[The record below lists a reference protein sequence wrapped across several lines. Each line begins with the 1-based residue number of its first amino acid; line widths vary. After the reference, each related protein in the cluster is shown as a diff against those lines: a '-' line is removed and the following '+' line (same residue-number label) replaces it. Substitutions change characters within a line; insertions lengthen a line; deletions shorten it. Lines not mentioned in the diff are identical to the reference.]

1 MQKNKVTVGAGKVYI
16 AEYSESTGI
25 PEDAALEVAANIKTH
40 TSGGITFS
48 YSSDSKEIEDDLGE
62 IVDEALSK
70 ETLTCK
76 FGLLSHD
83 AEDVKQLC
91 STSSVDVSTSNTITT
106 EIGGIENDNGKKYIV
121 RFVHTN
127 KAGKK
132 TRHTMVGKS
141 SGFSLPYQKGEA
153 TVIDCEFKG
162 YHFLP
167 STTATKKRLL
177 VIKQEVSTT

>member
-1 MQKNKVTVGAGKVYI
+1 MQKNKVTIGAGKVYI
-16 AEYSESTGI
+16 VEYSESTGI
-25 PEDAALEVAANIKTH
+25 PDDVALEVGANIKTH

-48 YSSDSKEIEDDLGE
+48 YSSESKEIESDLGE
-62 IVDEALSK
+62 IVDEAISK
-70 ETLTCK
+70 ETVTCK

-91 STSSVDVSTSNTITT
+91 STSTVDTAVAGTITT
-106 EIGGIENDNGKKYIV
+106 EIGGIENDNGKKYII

-153 TVIDCEFKG
+153 TIIDCEFKG

-167 STTATKKRLL
+167 KLTSEKKRLL